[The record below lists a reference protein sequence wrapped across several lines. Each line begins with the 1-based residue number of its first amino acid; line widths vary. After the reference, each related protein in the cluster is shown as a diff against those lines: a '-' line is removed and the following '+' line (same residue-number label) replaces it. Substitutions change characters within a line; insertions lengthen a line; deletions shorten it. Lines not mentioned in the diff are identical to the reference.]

1 MRYLLIFILLIGC
14 GPKYPFKLMTNEEII
29 RETKRCEDV
38 GLKAVLLRDGNR
50 CCSNAT
56 YVECRPKGSIDLD
69 M

>member
-29 RETKRCEDV
+29 RETKRCEDA
-38 GLKAVLLRDGNR
+38 GLKAVLLRDR
-50 CCSNAT
+50 SSNAT

-69 M
+69 I